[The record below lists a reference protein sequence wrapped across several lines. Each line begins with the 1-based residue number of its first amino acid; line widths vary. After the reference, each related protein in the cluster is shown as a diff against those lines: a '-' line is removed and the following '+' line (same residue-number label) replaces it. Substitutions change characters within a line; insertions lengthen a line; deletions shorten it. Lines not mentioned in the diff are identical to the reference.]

1 MRTTFDFAPL
11 YRSSVGFDRVLGLLE
26 SAARAQTTDAWPHY
40 DIAKTGE
47 DTYQISMAV
56 AGFSEREITVSTE
69 PNLLV
74 VTGEKETGAENAE
87 FLHRGIATRPFSRRF
102 ELADHVKVTSAR
114 LVNGLLTIDL
124 LREIP
129 EAMKPRRIEINATAP
144 SAEPARI
151 TESRRAA

>member
-1 MRTTFDFAPL
+1 MRTTLTSPPL

-26 SAARAQTTDAWPHY
+26 SASRAQTTDTWPHY
-40 DIAKTGE
+40 DIAKTG
-47 DTYQISMAV
+47 DDAYQISMAV
-56 AGFSEREITVSTE
+56 AGFSDREITITTE

-74 VTGEKETGAENAE
+74 VTGEKKTSSENAE

-129 EAMKPRRIEINATAP
+129 EAMKPRRIEINATAT
-144 SAEPARI
+144 SSEPARI